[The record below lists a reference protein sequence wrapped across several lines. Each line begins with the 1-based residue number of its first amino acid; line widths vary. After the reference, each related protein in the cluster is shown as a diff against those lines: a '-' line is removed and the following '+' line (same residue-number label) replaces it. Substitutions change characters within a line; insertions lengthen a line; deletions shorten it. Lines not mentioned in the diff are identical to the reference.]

1 MMLSA
6 CSRDRHSPEVK
17 ITVNGC
23 PTITRCQLPKSDPK
37 DNGQLWVTLDET
49 EAAWASCADKVDMIV
64 TCQEKISEQ
73 AKTLTP
79 STQSGRTV
87 SASES
92 R

>member
-6 CSRDRHSPEVK
+6 CSNDRPLPEVK

-23 PTITRCQLPKSDPK
+23 PTITRCQLPKSAPN
-37 DNGQLWVTLDET
+37 DNGQLWTALSES

-64 TCQEKISEQ
+64 TCQEKMSEQ

-79 STQSGRTV
+79 SSQQGRTV
-87 SASES
+87 PKSQS

>member
-6 CSRDRHSPEVK
+6 CSNDRPSPEVK

-23 PTITRCQLPKSDPK
+23 PTITRCQLPKSAPN
-37 DNGQLWVTLDET
+37 DNGQLWTALNES

-64 TCQEKISEQ
+64 TCQEKMSEQ
-73 AKTLTP
+73 TKTLTP
-79 STQSGRTV
+79 SAQQSRTV
-87 SASES
+87 PASQS